1 MSSTTRRI
9 LLYLYTSTSC
19 SYYKTCYIFRTIVT
33 VFDTVDMLRCRCF
46 PWNYSAEHCA
56 QTKFGAYTSAFDS
69 NQMQIKHFEMAL
81 NKKEGGI

>member
-1 MSSTTRRI
+1 
-9 LLYLYTSTSC
+9 
-19 SYYKTCYIFRTIVT
+19 
-33 VFDTVDMLRCRCF
+33 MLRCRCF

-81 NKKEGGI
+81 NKKEGGIERQSGGRGGRAIGRQEGER